1 MSSVT
6 VPTMPASTDI
16 DVLLN
21 ELCKTCDVTRMTREE
36 GKSGAP
42 AKANVDDLKTVI
54 SAIYSVLQSMVLKDN
69 NKEMRIAKLE
79 AEVEELKANVEALRK
94 SNSQLSTYASKV
106 KESSVAPTTDTH
118 KIINAVV
125 TDLNNRKVREN
136 NIVVFGVPV
145 SDNSKDNSAK
155 DTVKEVLSTVGV
167 DSVKIGEMYRLKSK
181 SSTKPPPI
189 VVQLPT
195 REDRNE
201 ALKRSKNLRCE
212 SRFDGVY
219 INPDL
224 TWAERVEAKELR
236 QKRNDMNK
244 ELEEKSKNSGE
255 KLDYHFV
262 VRHGKVVKSKHVE
275 TDANHQ
281 EEKEE
286 NKH

>member
-1 MSSVT
+1 MSSIEL
-6 VPTMPASTDI
+6 PTMPPSTEI
-16 DVLLN
+16 DDLITA
-21 ELCKTCDVTRMTREE
+21 LCKTCDVTRITREE
-36 GKSGAP
+36 HKSGAP
-42 AKANVDDLKTVI
+42 NKANQDDLKTVI
-54 SAIYSVLQSMVLKDN
+54 SAIYSILRVMVEKDN
-69 NKEMRIAKLE
+69 EKNERIAKLE
-79 AEVEELKANVEALRK
+79 AEIKDLKADVEARRK
-94 SNSQLSTYASKV
+94 ANSSYASIV
-106 KESSVAPTTDTH
+106 KESSVASTTDTH

-125 TDLNNRKVREN
+125 ADLNNRKVREN

-145 SDNSKDNSAK
+145 SDNGNDNSAK

-189 VVQLPT
+189 VVQLPS

-201 ALKRSKNLRCE
+201 ALKRSKNLRSE
-212 SRFDGVY
+212 NRFDGVY

-262 VRHGKVVKSKHVE
+262 VRHGKVVKSKHAAFE
-275 TDANHQ
+275 ANHQ